1 MVPRGG
7 VGHQRGGAGGPRPR
21 SRSVRS
27 LNEQMFERAQ
37 QSNAQLSR
45 SPAAEALMT
54 TANARVWQ
62 RSPVQPIGIAGK
74 TRIATCLSTPPARA
88 GRLTRPSRAQSPGPG
103 DTISTYPVIGC
114 TKRQR
119 QLPAKCRSGEDWRGA
134 ASSNRS
140 DIVQGRVWRLQV
152 GSAEPCPPHVRVVS
166 KVVVSSAV
174 ELPPT
179 QMSKVELSRTQFR
192 AVVLQ

>member
-1 MVPRGG
+1 M
-7 VGHQRGGAGGPRPR
+7 
-21 SRSVRS
+21 
-27 LNEQMFERAQ
+27 NEQMFEKAQ
-37 QSNAQLSR
+37 QINAQLSR
-45 SPAAEALMT
+45 APAAEALMT

-88 GRLTRPSRAQSPGPG
+88 GRLTRPPVPKPTGPG

-114 TKRQR
+114 AKRQR
-119 QLPAKCRSGEDWRGA
+119 QLPARCRSGTTGARCRRQQIRQTLCKSGWRP
-134 ASSNRS
+134 
-140 DIVQGRVWRLQV
+140 QV
-152 GSAEPCPPHVRVVS
+152 GSAEPSAPPHVRVVS

-179 QMSKVELSRTQFR
+179 QMSKVELSRTRFR